1 MKVELEAQ
9 VVAFVRSLAPQPRRT
24 LRRAL
29 RQLEHEEGDIHSLE
43 GALSGF
49 FRLRV
54 LGYRVVFY
62 YQVSGRRRVI
72 RCVYAAS
79 RDIIYEVFAQQI
91 RDLLR

>member
-9 VVAFVRSLAPQPRRT
+9 VVAFVRSLAPQPRQT
-24 LRRAL
+24 LHRAL

-43 GALSGF
+43 GSLSGF

-54 LGYRVVFY
+54 LGYRVIFY
-62 YQVSGRRRVI
+62 YQVSGRRRSI

-79 RDIIYEVFAQQI
+79 RDIIYEVFAQKI

>member
-1 MKVELEAQ
+1 MRVELEAQ
-9 VVAFVRSLAPQPRRT
+9 VIAFVRALAPQPRQT

-29 RQLEHEEGDIHSLE
+29 RQLEHERGDIRSLE
-43 GALSGF
+43 GALAGF
-49 FRLRV
+49 HRLRV
-54 LGYRVVFY
+54 LSYRVIFY
-62 YQVSGRRRVI
+62 YKISKRRRII